1 MYPHM
6 AMNTDIAVLAKEA
19 SNFERISGE
28 LQGVMR
34 SVDATANSLLPQ
46 WRGQAGEA
54 AQAAL
59 LRYQEAAQAQIQTL
73 TEISSNI
80 HTSGTQYGSTDED
93 QAGSLASS
101 MNL

>member
-1 MYPHM
+1 M

-28 LQGVMR
+28 LQAVIAQVE
-34 SVDATANSLLPQ
+34 STAGSLVPQ
-46 WRGQAGEA
+46 WRGMAGEA

-59 LRYQEAAQAQIQTL
+59 MRYHEAAARQVQTL

-80 HTSGTQYGSTDED
+80 HTSGMQYGSTDDD
-93 QAGSLASS
+93 QQSALASA

>member
-1 MYPHM
+1 M

-28 LQGVMR
+28 LQAVKAQVE
-34 SVDATANSLLPQ
+34 STAGSLVPQ
-46 WRGQAGEA
+46 WRGLAGEA

-59 LRYQEAAQAQIQTL
+59 MRYQEAALAQVQAL
-73 TEISSNI
+73 NDISANI

-93 QAGSLASS
+93 QQSTLTSAMHL
-101 MNL
+101 

>member
-1 MYPHM
+1 M

-34 SVDATANSLLPQ
+34 QVEATAGSLVPQ
-46 WRGQAGEA
+46 WKGMAGEA

-59 LRYQEAAQAQIQTL
+59 LRYQEAANAQVQTL
-73 TEISSNI
+73 NEISSNI

-93 QAGSLASS
+93 QHSALSS
-101 MNL
+101 AMNL